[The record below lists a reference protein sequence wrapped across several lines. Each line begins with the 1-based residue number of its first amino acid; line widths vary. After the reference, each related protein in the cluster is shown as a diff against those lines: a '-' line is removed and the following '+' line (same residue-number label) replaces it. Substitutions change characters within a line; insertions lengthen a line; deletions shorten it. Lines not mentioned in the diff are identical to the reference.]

1 MEWFSLIVLGAI
13 VTKLVGMM
21 MDTLFDRRRRRQ
33 DEPLAAVQA
42 RRRHA
47 RRFFIDAVSCALYA
61 WFALALFESAIEESG
76 AVEGAIA
83 ALIAVGAVLFARS
96 ARRRWVRWRDA
107 SLN

>member
-47 RRFFIDAVSCALYA
+47 RRFFIAAVSCALYA
-61 WFALALFESAIEESG
+61 WFALLDSPRGEALLYDLFG
-76 AVEGAIA
+76 FVGGIA
-83 ALIAVGAVLFARS
+83 RAQ
-96 ARRRWVRWRDA
+96 
-107 SLN
+107 